1 MVGDAANGTAFIP
14 KLLIR
19 SSNLALLLPA
29 LAILET
35 SPLASAKN
43 TGTPIR
49 EKLSASTF
57 NVTVFPVP
65 VAPAIKPW
73 RLANCECKTI
83 SCVVSDVFFAITIGV
98 LMYGSYCDYSVDVAA
113 YFVFI

>member
-1 MVGDAANGTAFIP
+1 MLSIP

-19 SSNLALLLPA
+19 ASNFGLLLPA
-29 LAILET
+29 LARLET

-49 EKLSASTF
+49 EKLSAKTF
-57 NVTVFPVP
+57 KVTVLPVP

-73 RLANCECKTI
+73 RLANCECKTT
-83 SCVVSDVFFAITIGV
+83 SC
-98 LMYGSYCDYSVDVAA
+98 
-113 YFVFI
+113 